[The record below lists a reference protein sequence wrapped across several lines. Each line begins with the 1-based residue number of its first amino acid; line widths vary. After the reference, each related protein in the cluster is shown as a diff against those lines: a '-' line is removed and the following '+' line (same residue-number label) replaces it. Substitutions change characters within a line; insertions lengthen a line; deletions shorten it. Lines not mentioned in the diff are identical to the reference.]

1 MIFSSAAHTVLEVIA
16 MMWTQKEASLL
27 EDLKN
32 QEKVCVE
39 KYGKYAAQALDPE
52 LKQLFSHIQSLEQ
65 QHEQTVTTM
74 LNGQWPQQNQQ
85 TQQQNQQ
92 AAKNPPPAYTTPKTP
107 EKEADAF
114 LCKDALSTEKY
125 VSNVYDVSI
134 FEFRAPEARQILNR
148 LQSEEQA
155 HGEMLYAY
163 MAKNGMYA

>member
-1 MIFSSAAHTVLEVIA
+1 

-74 LNGQWPQQNQQ
+74 LNGQWPQQNQQNQQ